1 MPLKEFKAKLIPE
14 IKELNV
20 YARKNLLSSA
30 MAGEIM
36 STLKG
41 RGIEFEDY
49 RDYTV
54 KDDAAR
60 IDWRASKRAQRILV
74 REYKLEINFNVFFLI
89 DVSESM
95 LFASTTNKLKCEYA
109 AELITSLYSGI
120 LRTGNSIGFG
130 LFNEALFE
138 IVKPALGRK
147 QFYMFTKVISTAA
160 NYGGEK
166 NLAKAFQQTL
176 SILDKRALIFIV
188 SDFLTPDDNWIDLLK
203 ILAERHEVIGLMI
216 RDPRDMHIP
225 KDTGQLILQ
234 DPYSNEKIY
243 IDSNQYYN
251 IYEEFNV
258 KQLNLLRSMFKHYK
272 SDLLELSTDKPFLDP
287 ILKFFRKRGGRW
299 R

>member
-1 MPLKEFKAKLIPE
+1 MPLKEFRAKLIPE

-20 YARKNLLSSA
+20 SARNSLLSSA

-54 KDDAAR
+54 TDDAQR
-60 IDWRASKRAQRILV
+60 IDWRASKRAQRLLV
-74 REYKLEINFNVFFLI
+74 REYKLEINFSVFFLI

-95 LFASTTNKLKCEYA
+95 LFASTNKLKCEYA
-109 AELITSLYSGI
+109 AEVITSLYFGI
-120 LRTGNSIGFG
+120 LQTGNSIGYG
-130 LFNEALFE
+130 LFNDSLFE
-138 IVKPALGRK
+138 MVKPILGRK

-166 NLAKAFQQTL
+166 NLAKALQQTL
-176 SILDKRALIFIV
+176 AILDKRALIFLV
-188 SDFLTPDDNWIDLLK
+188 SDFLTPDDNWIDFLK

-216 RDPRDMHIP
+216 RDPRDMHMP

-234 DPYSNEKIY
+234 DPFSNEKIY

-258 KQLNLLRSMFKHYK
+258 KQLNLLRSMFKHYR
-272 SDLLELSTDKPFLDP
+272 SDLLELSTDKPFIDP
-287 ILKFFRKRGGRW
+287 VLKFFRKRGGRW